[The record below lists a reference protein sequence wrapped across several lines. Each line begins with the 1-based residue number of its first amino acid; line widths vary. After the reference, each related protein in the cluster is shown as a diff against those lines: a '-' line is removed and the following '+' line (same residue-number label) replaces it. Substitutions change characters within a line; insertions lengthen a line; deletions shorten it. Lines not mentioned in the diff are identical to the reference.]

1 MGCASSQPDV
11 ALPSVEEISQA
22 LDGSSGLSCAFA
34 VTRKYDVEN
43 KSAAQNWLLTATD
56 TSQNELKMA
65 MNCLTALI
73 GSGIKGSIRTS
84 DTGKSC
90 FSFQNAK
97 ICSGEGMQVPL
108 YKRERRSAG
117 TSSYMHIFRREAN
130 TDGLRFLSDVFT
142 VVELD
147 GQRSS
152 WDGKFGK
159 LRQILLINGEVAD
172 TDDAAALS
180 SKVLSRLIVKE
191 KVNQWGRSTGMPNVE
206 QLLQIHPSV
215 LEGYRERGCPDPGR
229 GRHRP
234 AVWLGV

>member
-1 MGCASSQPDV
+1 
-11 ALPSVEEISQA
+11 
-22 LDGSSGLSCAFA
+22 
-34 VTRKYDVEN
+34 
-43 KSAAQNWLLTATD
+43 
-56 TSQNELKMA
+56 
-65 MNCLTALI
+65 
-73 GSGIKGSIRTS
+73 
-84 DTGKSC
+84 
-90 FSFQNAK
+90 
-97 ICSGEGMQVPL
+97 
-108 YKRERRSAG
+108 
-117 TSSYMHIFRREAN
+117 MHIFRREAN

-180 SKVLSRLIVKE
+180 SKVLSRLIVKQ

-215 LEGYRERGCPDPGR
+215 LEGSLTADELALLLACAIYPL
-229 GRHRP
+229 
-234 AVWLGV
+234 WLLHADMSQPSAAGGGSL